1 MCIQLTGQQDM
12 NFHFKLERATGG
24 YFFDKDN
31 VLQSTTYIGSDQ
43 NEQIEIDGIEI
54 HKTFVLMLNPF
65 HDFAKKNNIK
75 KDMDGHFPY
84 RKIFDYINKDS
95 KKYNQELESE
105 VKDKIISFAN
115 QFGFGGYDEVEGVNP
130 DYTDRGFVDIPHGTG
145 QKANLLNIVEK
156 AIDMTE
162 ILLARTSYEVI
173 PKRLKD
179 ICNVYAWRLKPL
191 LNGGLY
197 METNSIFATMFW
209 TMAFT
214 EYTHKI
220 KECKYCHS
228 PILTDI
234 RANFCLKPRQCKN
247 HFNNAKRP
255 TKKGVK

>member
-1 MCIQLTGQQDM
+1 M
-12 NFHFKLERATGG
+12 NIER
-24 YFFDKDN
+24 
-31 VLQSTTYIGSDQ
+31 
-43 NEQIEIDGIEI
+43 
-54 HKTFVLMLNPF
+54 
-65 HDFAKKNNIK
+65 
-75 KDMDGHFPY
+75 
-84 RKIFDYINKDS
+84 DS

-105 VKDKIISFAN
+105 VKAKIISFAN
-115 QFGFGGYDEVEGVNP
+115 EFGFGGYDEVEGINP
-130 DYTDRGFVDIPHGTG
+130 DYTMEGFIDIPNGKG

-179 ICNVYAWRLKPL
+179 ICNLYSFYLKPQ

-197 METNSIFATMFW
+197 MTTTSIFASLFW

-220 KECKYCHS
+220 KECKYCQS

-247 HFNNAKRP
+247 NFNNAKR
-255 TKKGVK
+255 TKKGAK